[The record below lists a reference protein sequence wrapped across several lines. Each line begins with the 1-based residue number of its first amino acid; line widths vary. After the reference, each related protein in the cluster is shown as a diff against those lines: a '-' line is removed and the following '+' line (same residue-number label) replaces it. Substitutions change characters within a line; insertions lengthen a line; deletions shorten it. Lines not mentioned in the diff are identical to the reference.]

1 MDTHPTQTMSK
12 LSNKFTNSRKPG
24 PLYKILMDKDGFPF
38 SWDSN
43 YKEYTPN
50 KILYVNGPSHMAWSH
65 WRHVLQHNLTDYF
78 IINNAELGKGNEQ
91 IISDTKADLKFLKN
105 IGLQDI
111 KIIITTSMP
120 GMNKDEF
127 TVYPHKEFPTAT
139 DWFKSI
145 LYNQLQKLKNICAD
159 YNAFIT
165 TGLTP
170 NPLESKKS
178 ILDFC
183 NATMQEPLTHAYNLH
198 AGTYEWMSSISKN
211 NFFDFDYASDVKWL
225 DQSLT
230 WVKSHQHIDES
241 FHINAYGPYEQFL
254 DYAMENMT

>member
-1 MDTHPTQTMSK
+1 MSK

-43 YKEYTPN
+43 YKEYSP
-50 KILYVNGPSHMAWSH
+50 KKVLYVNGPSHMAWSH
-65 WRHVLQHNLTDYF
+65 WRHVLQHNLADYF

-91 IISDTKADLKFLKN
+91 IISDTKADLNFLTN
-105 IGLQDI
+105 IGIEDI
-111 KIIITTSMP
+111 QIIITTSMP
-120 GMNKDEF
+120 GMNKDEYSK
-127 TVYPHKEFPTAT
+127 YPHKLFNTAT
-139 DWFKSI
+139 DW
-145 LYNQLQKLKNICAD
+145 LQTVLTEQLQVLEQVCKKHKS
-159 YNAFIT
+159 FIT

-170 NPLESKKS
+170 NPLGPKS
-178 ILDFC
+178 LLDFC
-183 NATMQEPLTHAYNLH
+183 MPTKTKPEKHAWNLH
-198 AGTYEWMSSISKN
+198 AGTYEWMSSISKK

-230 WVKSHQHIDES
+230 WVKSHIHMDDS

-254 DYAMENMT
+254 DYAMENMA

>member
-1 MDTHPTQTMSK
+1 MSK
-12 LSNKFTNSRKPG
+12 LSKNFTVSRKPG

-43 YKEYTPN
+43 YKDYEPK

-65 WRHVLQHNLTDYF
+65 WRHVLQHNLPEYF
-78 IINNAELGKGNEQ
+78 IINSAELGKGNEQ
-91 IISDTKADLKFLKN
+91 IISDTEKDLIFLRSL
-105 IGLQDI
+105 GVTDI
-111 KIIITTSMP
+111 KIIITMSMP

-127 TVYPHKEFPTAT
+127 SMYPHKEYKTAT

-145 LYNQLQKLKNICAD
+145 LFLQLQKLQKLCD
-159 YNAFIT
+159 SYSAFIT

-170 NPLESKKS
+170 NPLEAKKS

-183 NATMQEPLTHAYNLH
+183 NPTEQEPQTHAYNLH
-198 AGTYEWMSSISKN
+198 AGTYEWMSSKSKK

-230 WVKSHQHIDES
+230 WVRSHIHMDDS
-241 FHINAYGPYEQFL
+241 FHINSYKPHEEFL
-254 DYAMENMT
+254 DYAMENMK